1 MALEIE
7 PRGCAQPSPESSGGE
22 RGRGPCPWPP
32 AGGAGR
38 GPGARGGGQ
47 PPPAAAGKPLRVVE
61 LRPGHAPNVH
71 TQVVLLEKGPT
82 QLTPDRTQVCQA
94 LCADHTAAVG
104 LQLWG
109 EEVAAFQPGDILRL
123 TGGMFNFAT
132 ARKVRLS
139 PLPSASP
146 PPCPP
151 PTPRD
156 GADASARAPLTAVAA
171 GA

>member
-1 MALEIE
+1 MA
-7 PRGCAQPSPESSGGE
+7 SSGG
-22 RGRGPCPWPP
+22 
-32 AGGAGR
+32 GGAG
-38 GPGARGGGQ
+38 PGGAGGGGGGGGQ